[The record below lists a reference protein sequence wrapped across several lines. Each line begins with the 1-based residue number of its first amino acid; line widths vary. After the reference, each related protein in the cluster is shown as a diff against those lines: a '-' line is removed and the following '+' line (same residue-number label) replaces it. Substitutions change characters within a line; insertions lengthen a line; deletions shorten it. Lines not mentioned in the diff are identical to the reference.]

1 MLLPFDSF
9 VNHPL
14 ICGLAIQEAYVR
26 GVSAWNFD
34 VAALK
39 QSASMESAPDLATVQ
54 EGECP
59 RTECKLVRAM
69 WFVLG
74 VKQSDRTQQNKGY

>member
-1 MLLPFDSF
+1 M
-9 VNHPL
+9 
-14 ICGLAIQEAYVR
+14 R

-39 QSASMESAPDLATVQ
+39 QSASMESTPDLATVQ

-59 RTECKLVRAM
+59 PTHCKLVQAM
-69 WFVLG
+69 WFGLV
-74 VKQSDRTQQNKGY
+74 VKHRNCTQQNKGH